1 MKLSYLGMFMFCF
14 SFCSVQA
21 QTRGKSNTINAESNV
36 DCVVNQQKLL
46 TRTWILK
53 SVDVPGVVLTS
64 EQKNEME
71 KSFQNTTLKY
81 YGGKVVYRMPN
92 SAGTGFEISEFIWKL
107 GSDCEKVFVTNLK
120 DHTVDTI
127 RIKILKDQLIIDQKG
142 LGTMTLVSKN

>member
-1 MKLSYLGMFMFCF
+1 MKSNFLGLFMFCF

-21 QTRGKSNTINAESNV
+21 QTRGKSPVSTAESNG

-64 EQKNEME
+64 EQKDEME
-71 KSFQNTTLKY
+71 KTLQNTTLKY

-92 SAGTGFEISEFIWKL
+92 STGTGFEITEYTWRI
-107 GSDCEKVFVTNLK
+107 GNDCEKVIVTNLK
-120 DHTVDTI
+120 DRTVDTI
-127 RIKILKDQLIIDQKG
+127 KIKIVRDQLIIDQKG